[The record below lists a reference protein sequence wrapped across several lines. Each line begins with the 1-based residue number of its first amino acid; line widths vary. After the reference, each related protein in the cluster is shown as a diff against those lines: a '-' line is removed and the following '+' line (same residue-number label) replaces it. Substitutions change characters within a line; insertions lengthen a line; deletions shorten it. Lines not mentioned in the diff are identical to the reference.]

1 MGKNNES
8 WIIPL
13 VFLWLFFLA
22 FFVYPVVVVFS
33 KVFSIDAL
41 FRAFRVFHVDLL
53 LNSFSQAFVSTLIS
67 FIIGFPIAY
76 ILANRDFPGR
86 RVLMAISL
94 VPFVFP
100 SVLVVLSFVIVFG
113 NNGWLNNALAFFGLP
128 RIFFLYGFWGIVLA
142 HAFYNFPI
150 VMRFVS
156 DAWERIGSRLPD
168 AAKSLGANSFQVFF
182 RIILPQLFPSIVSS
196 CSLVFIYCFTS
207 FAIVLAFG
215 GLQFTNFEAEIYRQ
229 IFRNLDLSLGA
240 VLAFFQFVI
249 LLVVSFLYLYYSE
262 KFGVAQYGFLLKRKK
277 LNFFSW
283 FGFFEFCIV
292 FIVFLFVTLPV
303 LAVLVFA
310 FDLDSGFL
318 NFRAFLKI
326 LNFQQGIVE
335 VSPLKSVFYSLVI
348 AFFSSLISVFLGFI
362 GSIYVKRF
370 SFVNLFFVSSIAVS
384 VVTLG
389 FGYYLG
395 FGVDGGNILM
405 ILIGHSVL
413 SFPFAFRILSNAF
426 LSVQK
431 EVFDAA
437 FSLGANKFQRFYLV
451 YFPMLK
457 YAFFA
462 AFAFSFAVSLGELG
476 LTLILYDGVY
486 ATMPVYIYRLI
497 STYDFRAAAAM
508 GFLLFLLSFL
518 CFYVIERFSRY
529 RQVVL

>member
-1 MGKNNES
+1 
-8 WIIPL
+8 
-13 VFLWLFFLA
+13 
-22 FFVYPVVVVFS
+22 
-33 KVFSIDAL
+33 
-41 FRAFRVFHVDLL
+41 
-53 LNSFSQAFVSTLIS
+53 
-67 FIIGFPIAY
+67 
-76 ILANRDFPGR
+76 
-86 RVLMAISL
+86 
-94 VPFVFP
+94 
-100 SVLVVLSFVIVFG
+100 
-113 NNGWLNNALAFFGLP
+113 
-128 RIFFLYGFWGIVLA
+128 
-142 HAFYNFPI
+142 
-150 VMRFVS
+150 MRFVS

-283 FGFFEFCIV
+283 FGFFEFCI
-292 FIVFLFVTLPV
+292 
-303 LAVLVFA
+303 
-310 FDLDSGFL
+310 DLDSGFL